1 MLLMPLVT
9 IVAASAITGEAITPL
24 FVVGGS
30 LVVAGVYVGA
40 IRRYREARP
49 GSSAEATARSAAV
62 QPGCF

>member
-9 IVAASAITGEAITPL
+9 ILAAAAITGEAITPP

-30 LVVAGVYVGA
+30 LVIAGVYVGA
-40 IRRYREARP
+40 IRRRRDARP
-49 GSSAEATARSAAV
+49 VTSPEATARRVAV